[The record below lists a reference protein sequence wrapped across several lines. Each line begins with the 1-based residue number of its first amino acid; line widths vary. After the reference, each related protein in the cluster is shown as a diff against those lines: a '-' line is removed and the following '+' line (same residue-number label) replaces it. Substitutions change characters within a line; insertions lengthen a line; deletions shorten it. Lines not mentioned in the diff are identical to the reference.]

1 MQGKKLQYKERK
13 ITLQRKKDYTI
24 TKKERLHYKERKI
37 TLQRK
42 EEQEHKQ
49 YLFILM
55 LQSKLTKISN
65 TSPKR

>member
-1 MQGKKLQYKERK
+1 MQNINAKGIKRITIQGKKLQYKERK

-24 TKKERLHYKERKI
+24 TKKERLHYKERKN
-37 TLQRK
+37 K

-55 LQSKLTKISN
+55 LQ
-65 TSPKR
+65 